1 MTNNKIN
8 RTELIDVLSIKLGVS
23 KTQAEKILNGVVETF
38 TDKLVDGYEI
48 NITGFG
54 SFRPVSRSARDGV
67 NPKTGAKMK
76 ITASK
81 SVGFKVGKT
90 LKEAVRNSK

>member
-1 MTNNKIN
+1 MAKKIN
-8 RTELIDVLSIKLGVS
+8 RTELTEALSVKLGVS
-23 KTQAEKILNGVVETF
+23 KAQAERILNSFVETV
-38 TDKLVDGYEI
+38 TENLVAGNEI

-54 SFRPVSRSARDGV
+54 SFRPVSRSARQGI
-67 NPKTGAKMK
+67 NPKTRAKMN
-76 ITASK
+76 IAASK

>member
-1 MTNNKIN
+1 MTTKIN
-8 RTELIDVLSIKLGVS
+8 RTELIDALALKLGVS
-23 KTQAEKILNGVVETF
+23 KAQAERILNSFVETI
-38 TDKLVDGYEI
+38 TEKLIAGQEI

-54 SFRPVSRSARDGV
+54 SFRPVTRSARDGI
-67 NPKTGAKMK
+67 NPKTRGKMK
-76 ITASK
+76 IPASK